1 MFLAVA
7 PEAASVRDTASSLS
21 FSNSAKKVKNEPV
34 QNVKAISPTGTPV
47 KAAINKD
54 EYSTSGWAL
63 IYFEDFK

>member
-7 PEAASVRDTASSLS
+7 PESASMRDTASSLS

-47 KAAINKD
+47 AVAIKE
-54 EYSTSGWAL
+54 EYTTSECGL
-63 IYFEDFK
+63 N